1 MSSFQ
6 DTPSLPPERPGA
18 SFEEKSVWITLI
30 CLLVLFTGYFAVAAQ
45 MLGAGVTAS
54 AVPYVPLFT
63 LVVILLVVLLTVG
76 HAIAAITSRPEGRD
90 ERDQVISW
98 KAENHSSWLLGVGV
112 LAAAFALATPIGP
125 AWIANGLL
133 MALFLA
139 ELLKHSLQLL
149 YYRRGI

>member
-1 MSSFQ
+1 MSNIQ
-6 DTPSLPPERPGA
+6 DTTNLHAERPGA
-18 SFEEKSVWITLI
+18 SFEEKSAWITLV

-45 MLGAGVTAS
+45 MLAAGVTES
-54 AVPYVPLFT
+54 AVPYVPVFT
-63 LVVILLVVLLTVG
+63 LVVILLVVVLSVG
-76 HAIAAITSRPEGRD
+76 HTIAAVTNRPEGRD
-90 ERDQVISW
+90 ERDRIIAW

-139 ELLKHSLQLL
+139 ELLKHSLQPF
-149 YYRRGI
+149 YYRRGV